1 MRRLRNAYRGYRL
14 PRRRDRR
21 PAAWP
26 VLLLLPV
33 AVLWGASLGGDP
45 PFCERPSFA
54 SAETI
59 ERCGIPEVPPLR
71 LSSATVSSVFP
82 SKRRVDA
89 AKRYLRR
96 RHGVASFAVSGAGQ
110 IRGLAT
116 RRRYISASV
125 VKAMLLVAYLDA
137 VQRGRE
143 PLSRRARSTLG
154 RMIHVSDN
162 DAADAIH
169 RAVGHRGLYRVA
181 RRAGMRRFTIERSSW
196 ASSQITAA
204 DQVRFFSSIIGLTP
218 PRYRPYARR
227 LLSNIVGYQSWG
239 IPRVARPRYRVF
251 FKGGWRPYRGGQLV
265 HQAALLDSGSRRL
278 AIAVLTE
285 GNPSMRYGIGT
296 IEGVTRRLVR

>member
-1 MRRLRNAYRGYRL
+1 MRPPHWLILAL
-14 PRRRDRR
+14 
-21 PAAWP
+21 
-26 VLLLLPV
+26 VPV
-33 AVLWGASLGGDP
+33 AVLWGMSLSGAESP
-45 PFCERPSFA
+45 CESPEFMSVEA
-54 SAETI
+54 I
-59 ERCGIPEVPPLR
+59 ERCGVPNVPQLR
-71 LSSATVSSVFP
+71 LSATTSAAFP
-82 SKRRVDA
+82 SERNLEAARRFARGRRGIVA
-89 AKRYLRR
+89 FAVPGFERPRGVMPRR
-96 RHGVASFAVSGAGQ
+96 RF
-110 IRGLAT
+110 
-116 RRRYISASV
+116 ISASV

-278 AIAVLTE
+278 AIAVFTE